1 MRKLGIV
8 VPIFNAEQYLRQCI
22 ESILGQTYTDFE
34 VVLIDDGSTDQS
46 GEICDDFAE
55 KDSRVHVIHQE
66 NAGKILARYRGAAS
80 LDCEY
85 LTFVDSDDWIDP
97 DTYKK
102 MEQYFEKG
110 IDVVS
115 FQIIR
120 YFNKTYQYVSESNYK
135 EGLYERKNIREDI
148 FPTMMCDKTRNGC
161 GLDPS
166 LANKIIKKEL
176 LMGALYAAKHLDISY
191 GDDVAVIFPLMLHA
205 QTLMITKES
214 LYYHRKRQENDTAP
228 YFTDCNFY
236 RKLSDLYEYLKQA
249 MGQEYDFI
257 RQLDYFYEISVKAY
271 LKKYGDKTERALYL
285 FPFDKIPVGKK
296 IVLYGASKV
305 GQTYYDQIRRLHYG
319 EVVAWVDRSYD
330 SYGNLGVAAVESI
343 RKVKDY
349 DYIVIAIR
357 AGNIAEEIK
366 YDLVRL
372 GVEKEKIVWSI

>member
-214 LYYHRKRQENDTAP
+214 LYYR
-228 YFTDCNFY
+228 
-236 RKLSDLYEYLKQA
+236 RKL
-249 MGQEYDFI
+249 
-257 RQLDYFYEISVKAY
+257 
-271 LKKYGDKTERALYL
+271 
-285 FPFDKIPVGKK
+285 
-296 IVLYGASKV
+296 
-305 GQTYYDQIRRLHYG
+305 
-319 EVVAWVDRSYD
+319 
-330 SYGNLGVAAVESI
+330 
-343 RKVKDY
+343 
-349 DYIVIAIR
+349 
-357 AGNIAEEIK
+357 
-366 YDLVRL
+366 
-372 GVEKEKIVWSI
+372 